1 VTTEKI
7 EKVFLTLT
15 AAMLLLFLGALFYSA
30 FGMGVHLPDREGE
43 IHPAEVRST
52 PPFDEPGVREVGPGR
67 YEVVLIAAAWAFTPR
82 EIRVPAG
89 AEVTFIS
96 TSTDVIHGV
105 HVEGTRANF
114 MVIPGH
120 ITRITTS
127 FREPGEHLIICHEFC
142 GAGHHLMYGTLIV
155 E

>member
-1 VTTEKI
+1 MTTEKI
-7 EKVFLTLT
+7 EKVFLSLT
-15 AAMLLLFLGALFYSA
+15 AAMLLVFLLALFYSA

-52 PPFDEPGVREVGPGR
+52 APFDEPGVREVGPNQ
-67 YEVVLIAAAWAFTPR
+67 YEVVMIGSAWAFTPR

-89 AEVTFIS
+89 AEVTFIA
-96 TSTDVIHGV
+96 TTTDVIHGV
-105 HVEGTRANF
+105 HVEGSRVNF
-114 MVIPGH
+114 MLIPGQ
-120 ITRITTS
+120 ISKVTS
-127 FREPGEHLIICHEFC
+127 TFREPREHFIICHEFC